1 MRTTRLSLTAALAGA
16 LVLSACG
23 GSGGPGGGDD
33 DAFTDD
39 KVVIGVLN
47 DQTGVYRDLS
57 GPNSVVAVEMAVAA
71 FQEKLFLPA
80 PLQWAVRLGAIVVAG
95 LVVYAAVT
103 EPMSALNRTVGL
115 VIGLGVTSL
124 ILVIHGVVEVTAA
137 ELRLRLFPVWR
148 KRVSLREIS
157 TLHRVEVN
165 PLAQMGVL
173 GLGQID
179 GATALALRK
188 GDAVQVTMRN
198 GHKYTVGLQRP
209 EGLLSAVRAVR
220 PDL

>member
-1 MRTTRLSLTAALAGA
+1 MPRGGRLRSSDFAARSVAT
-16 LVLSACG
+16 LVLPARFRHRDTL
-23 GSGGPGGGDD
+23 GPVSD
-33 DAFTDD
+33 
-39 KVVIGVLN
+39 
-47 DQTGVYRDLS
+47 
-57 GPNSVVAVEMAVAA
+57 VAA

-148 KRVSLREIS
+148 KRVSLREVS

-173 GLGQID
+173 GVGQID